1 MTKNISENKEKISYP
16 KIEKIGK
23 DLFRTKIIDTDEIFI
38 GSMSDIFD
46 KLQVPI
52 SVQFDIL
59 KENCEIIS
67 FEELSNICEN
77 GIQSHCVHFF
87 KSGTILYR
95 FGDKIFHIKDNHE
108 FYLKLISDMIM
119 LPKKAF
125 KKSNK
130 VLDCKYKNVLIQ
142 YTTTDIQTD
151 IKNLLNEQSTY

>member
-1 MTKNISENKEKISYP
+1 MTENISENKEKTYYP

-23 DLFRTKIIDTDEIFI
+23 DLFRTKIIDTDEIFT
-38 GSMSDIFD
+38 GTMSDILD

-77 GIQSHCVHFF
+77 GFQSYSTHFF
-87 KSGTILYR
+87 SGGNILYR

-108 FYLKLISDMIM
+108 FYLKLISQMM
-119 LPKKAF
+119 LPKKTF
-125 KKSNK
+125 KKANP

-142 YTTTDIQTD
+142 YTTTEIQTD
-151 IKNLLNEQSTY
+151 IK